1 MKYVE
6 PIRRLHLILT
16 SVVSSS
22 PLLLMLRALEEI
34 RVILTTYP
42 RSDSGVAKVKWQER
56 GQGSS
61 CWKPHPANLWMGMD
75 DRKTKLGDGLNITGR

>member
-22 PLLLMLRALEEI
+22 PLLLMLRALEEV

-42 RSDSGVAKVKWQER
+42 RSDSGVEKKYSGRRGAKEAAA
-56 GQGSS
+56 GS
-61 CWKPHPANLWMGMD
+61 L
-75 DRKTKLGDGLNITGR
+75 I

>member
-22 PLLLMLRALEEI
+22 PLLLMLRASEI
-34 RVILTTYP
+34 RVILITYP
-42 RSDSGVAKVKWQER
+42 RSDSGVEKIKWQER

>member
-22 PLLLMLRALEEI
+22 PLLLMLRALEI

-42 RSDSGVAKVKWQER
+42 RLDSGVEKVKRQER

>member
-22 PLLLMLRALEEI
+22 PLLLMLRALEI

-42 RSDSGVAKVKWQER
+42 RSDSGVEKIKWQER

-61 CWKPHPANLWMGMD
+61 RWKPHPANLWMGME